1 MERIGVFVCHC
12 GTNIAGTVD
21 VAKVAEELGKVD
33 GVVFSTHYTYMCSSA
48 GQKMIED
55 HIKNDKL
62 TGVVLCSCSP
72 RMHEKT
78 FRGCAER
85 AGLNPYKVEIA
96 NIREQDSWV
105 VKDMPKATEKAIA
118 LGKAAIAKTILD
130 APLTPGETPVVKR
143 ALVIGGGIAGITAAL
158 DIADAGFP
166 VDIVEKKTTVGGK
179 MAMLDK
185 TFPTLDCASCIVTP
199 KMTEV
204 SQNPNIRIL
213 SYSEVVGVK
222 GYIGN
227 FTIDIKRHPRYVD
240 ETKCTG
246 CGACIE
252 ACPNK
257 KVPNEFNL
265 NLNNRKAI
273 NIPFAQ
279 AVPKVAAISADY
291 CLHMKGLEKG
301 KDNVCG
307 FCEKACGTGAI
318 NFHQTEEVI
327 TEKYGAI
334 IVATGYNP
342 IDLSKFDEYAYS
354 QSPDVVSS
362 LEFERLCNASGP
374 TNGHLLRPSDGNE
387 PKEIVFVQ
395 CVGSR
400 CSADSKKGHEY
411 CSKVCCM
418 YTAKHAILT
427 RDHYPDTNITVF
439 YIDVRTPGKNFDEF
453 YRRAVEQYGV
463 HYIKGQ
469 VGKVTPQ
476 SDGTLDVQG
485 SDLILN
491 RQVHIKADMVVLAAS
506 IEADK
511 SARPLATMLTTSM
524 DNNDFFLEA
533 HAKLRPVES
542 PTAGI
547 FLAGC
552 CQGPKDIPETVAQSS
567 GAAAKAICLLV
578 KDKLKNNPC
587 TAHPNENM
595 CNGCGQCAN
604 VCPYGAISYI
614 DKDFRGPNRT
624 TITRHVS
631 QVNTAMCQGC
641 GACTVACP
649 SGAMDLNGFSNNQIL
664 AEVDAVCQNL

>member
-33 GVVFSTHYTYMCSSA
+33 GVVYSTHYTYMCSSA
-48 GQKMIED
+48 GQQMIED
-55 HIKNDKL
+55 HIKDDKL

-78 FRGCAER
+78 FRSCAER
-85 AGLNPYKVEIA
+85 AGLNPYKVEVA
-96 NIREQDSWV
+96 NIREQTSWV
-105 VKDMPKATEKAIA
+105 MKDMEQATEKAIA

-130 APLTPGETPVVKR
+130 TPLIAGETPMTKR

-166 VDIVEKKTTVGGK
+166 VDIVEKDYTVGGK
-179 MAMLDK
+179 MAKLDK

-213 SYSEVVGVK
+213 SASEVCRVS

-227 FTIDIKRHPRYVD
+227 FEIDIKRHPRYVD

-252 ACPNK
+252 KCPNK
-257 KVPNEFNL
+257 KVPNAFNL
-265 NLNNRKAI
+265 GLNNRKAI
-273 NIPFAQ
+273 DIPFAQ
-279 AVPKVAAISADY
+279 AVPKVANIDANY
-291 CLHMKGLEKG
+291 CLHMKGLANG

-307 FCEKACGTGAI
+307 FCEKACAAGAI
-318 NFHQTEEVI
+318 KFDQKEEII

-342 IDLSKFDEYAYS
+342 ISLEKFDEYAYN

-374 TNGHLLRPSDGNE
+374 TNGHLLRPSDGKE
-387 PKEIVFVQ
+387 PKTIVFVQ

-400 CSADSKKGHEY
+400 CSADSTKGHEY
-411 CSKVCCM
+411 CSKICCM

-427 RDHYPDTNITVF
+427 RDHYPDTNCYVF
-439 YIDVRTPGKNFDEF
+439 YIDVRTPGKLFDEF

-491 RQVHIKADMVVLAAS
+491 KQVHIKADMVVLAAS

-578 KDKLKNNPC
+578 KDKLRNDPC
-587 TAHPNENM
+587 TAQPDENA

-604 VCPYGAISYI
+604 VCPYGAISYV

-631 QVNTAMCQGC
+631 QVNSAMCHGC

-649 SGAMDLNGFSNNQIL
+649 SGAMDLKGFSNKQIL
-664 AEVDAVCQNL
+664 AEVDSVL

>member
-21 VAKVAEELGKVD
+21 VAKVAEELGKVN

-48 GQKMIED
+48 GQQMIED
-55 HIKNDKL
+55 KIHELNL

-78 FRGCAER
+78 FRSCAER
-85 AGLNPYKVEIA
+85 AGLNAYKVEVA
-96 NIREQDSWV
+96 NIREQCSWV
-105 VKDMPKATEKAIA
+105 MKEMPDATEKAIA

-130 APLTPGETPVVKR
+130 TPLIEGETPMTKR

-166 VDIVEKKTTVGGK
+166 VDIVEKDYTVGGK
-179 MAMLDK
+179 MARLDK

-204 SQNPNIRIL
+204 SQNSNIRIL
-213 SYSEVVGVK
+213 SYSEVCDVK

-227 FTIDIKRHPRYVD
+227 FEVDIKRHPRFVD

-252 ACPNK
+252 KCPNK
-257 KVPNEFNL
+257 KVPNSFNL
-265 NLNNRKAI
+265 NLDNCKAI

-279 AVPKVAAISADY
+279 AVPKVATINADY
-291 CLHMKGLEKG
+291 CLHMKGLKNG
-301 KDNVCG
+301 KENVCG
-307 FCEKACGTGAI
+307 FCEKACTAGAI
-318 NFHQTEEVI
+318 NFNQKEEI
-327 TEKYGAI
+327 LTEKYGAI

-342 IDLSKFDEYAYS
+342 ISLEKFDEYAYS

-374 TNGHLLRPSDGNE
+374 TNGHLLRPSDGKE
-387 PKEIVFVQ
+387 PKNIVFVQ

-400 CSADSKKGHEY
+400 CSADSTKGHEY
-411 CSKVCCM
+411 CSKICCM

-469 VGKVTPQ
+469 VGKVTPL

-491 RQVHIKADMVVLAAS
+491 KQVHIKADMVVLAAS

-511 SARPLATMLTTSM
+511 TARPLATMLTTSM

-587 TAHPNENM
+587 TANPNENA

-604 VCPYGAISYI
+604 VCPYGAITYI

-631 QVNTAMCQGC
+631 QVNTAMCHGC

-649 SGAMDLNGFSNNQIL
+649 SGAMDLLGFSNKQIL
-664 AEVDAVCQNL
+664 AEVDSVL

>member
-21 VAKVAEELGKVD
+21 VAKVAEELGKVN

-48 GQKMIED
+48 GQQMIEE

-96 NIREQDSWV
+96 NIREQCSWV
-105 VKDMPKATEKAIA
+105 MKDMAQATEKAIA
-118 LGKAAIAKTILD
+118 LGKAAVAKTILNT
-130 APLTPGETPVVKR
+130 PLIPGETPMTKR

-166 VDIVEKKTTVGGK
+166 VDIVEKNVTVGGK

-213 SYSEVVGVK
+213 SYSEVCGVK

-227 FTIDIKRHPRYVD
+227 FSIDIKRHPRYVD

-252 ACPNK
+252 KCPNK
-257 KVPNEFNL
+257 KVPNPFNL
-265 NLNNRKAI
+265 NLNNKKAI
-273 NIPFAQ
+273 DIPFAQ
-279 AVPKVAAISADY
+279 AVPKVANIDANY
-291 CLHMKGLEKG
+291 CLHMKGLKNG

-307 FCEKACGTGAI
+307 FCEKACAAGAI
-318 NFHQTEEVI
+318 NFHQQEEII

-374 TNGHLLRPSDGNE
+374 TNGHLLRPSDGKE
-387 PKEIVFVQ
+387 PKNIVFVQ

-400 CSADSKKGHEY
+400 CSADSTKGHEY
-411 CSKVCCM
+411 CSKICCM

-469 VGKVTPQ
+469 VGKVTPL

-524 DNNDFFLEA
+524 DTNDFFLEA

-567 GAAAKAICLLV
+567 GAAAKAICLLI

-587 TAHPNENM
+587 TSQPDENA

-614 DKDFRGPNRT
+614 EKDFRGPNRT
-624 TITRHVS
+624 TITRRVS
-631 QVNTAMCQGC
+631 QVNSAMCQGC

-649 SGAMDLNGFSNNQIL
+649 SGAMDLKGFSNKQIL
-664 AEVDAVCQNL
+664 AEVDSVL

>member
-33 GVVFSTHYTYMCSSA
+33 GVVYSTHYTYMCSSA

-55 HIKNDKL
+55 HIKDDKL

-78 FRGCAER
+78 FRSCAER
-85 AGLNPYKVEIA
+85 AGLNPYKVEVA
-96 NIREQDSWV
+96 NIREQTSWV
-105 VKDMPKATEKAIA
+105 MKDMEQATEKAIA

-130 APLTPGETPVVKR
+130 TPLIAGETPMTKR

-166 VDIVEKKTTVGGK
+166 VDIVEKDYTVGGK
-179 MAMLDK
+179 MAKLDK

-213 SYSEVVGVK
+213 SASEVCRVS

-227 FTIDIKRHPRYVD
+227 FEIDIKRHPRYVD

-252 ACPNK
+252 KCPNK
-257 KVPNEFNL
+257 KVPNAFNL
-265 NLNNRKAI
+265 GLNNRKAI
-273 NIPFAQ
+273 DIPFAQ
-279 AVPKVAAISADY
+279 AVPKVANIDANY
-291 CLHMKGLEKG
+291 CLHMKGLANG

-307 FCEKACGTGAI
+307 FCEKACAAGAI
-318 NFHQTEEVI
+318 KFNQKEEII

-342 IDLSKFDEYAYS
+342 ISLEKFDEYAYS

-374 TNGHLLRPSDGNE
+374 TNGHLLRPSDGKE
-387 PKEIVFVQ
+387 PKTIVFVQ

-400 CSADSKKGHEY
+400 CSADSTKGHEY
-411 CSKVCCM
+411 CSKICCM

-427 RDHYPDTNITVF
+427 RDHYPDTNCYVF
-439 YIDVRTPGKNFDEF
+439 YIDVRTPGKLFDEF

-491 RQVHIKADMVVLAAS
+491 KQVHIKADMVVLAAS

-578 KDKLKNNPC
+578 KDKLKNDPC
-587 TAHPNENM
+587 TAQPDENA

-604 VCPYGAISYI
+604 VCPYGAISYV

-631 QVNTAMCQGC
+631 QVNSAMCHGC

-649 SGAMDLNGFSNNQIL
+649 SGAMDLKGFSNKQIL
-664 AEVDAVCQNL
+664 AEVDSVL

>member
-33 GVVFSTHYTYMCSSA
+33 GVVYSTHYTYMCSSA

-55 HIKNDKL
+55 HIKDDKL

-78 FRGCAER
+78 FRSCAER
-85 AGLNPYKVEIA
+85 AGLNPYKVEVA
-96 NIREQDSWV
+96 NIREQTSWV
-105 VKDMPKATEKAIA
+105 MKDMEQATEKAIA

-130 APLTPGETPVVKR
+130 TPLIAGETPMTKR

-166 VDIVEKKTTVGGK
+166 VDIVEKDYTVGGK
-179 MAMLDK
+179 MAKLDK

-213 SYSEVVGVK
+213 SASEVCRVS

-227 FTIDIKRHPRYVD
+227 FEIDIKRHPRYVD

-252 ACPNK
+252 KCPNK
-257 KVPNEFNL
+257 KVPNAFNL
-265 NLNNRKAI
+265 GLNNRKAI
-273 NIPFAQ
+273 DIPFAQ
-279 AVPKVAAISADY
+279 AVPKVANIDANY
-291 CLHMKGLEKG
+291 CLHMKGLANG

-307 FCEKACGTGAI
+307 FCEKACAAGAI
-318 NFHQTEEVI
+318 KFDQKEEII

-342 IDLSKFDEYAYS
+342 ISLEKFDEYAYN

-374 TNGHLLRPSDGNE
+374 TNGHLLRPSDGKE
-387 PKEIVFVQ
+387 PKTIVFVQ

-400 CSADSKKGHEY
+400 CSADSTKGHEY
-411 CSKVCCM
+411 CSKICCM

-427 RDHYPDTNITVF
+427 RDHYPDTNCYVF
-439 YIDVRTPGKNFDEF
+439 YIDVRTPGKLFDEF

-491 RQVHIKADMVVLAAS
+491 KQVHIKADMVVLAAS

-578 KDKLKNNPC
+578 KDKLKNDPC
-587 TAHPNENM
+587 TAQPDENA
-595 CNGCGQCAN
+595 CNGCGQCQN

-631 QVNTAMCQGC
+631 QVNSAMCHGC

-649 SGAMDLNGFSNNQIL
+649 SGAMDLKGFSNKQIL
-664 AEVDAVCQNL
+664 AEVDSVL

>member
-21 VAKVAEELGKVD
+21 VAKVAEELGKVN
-33 GVVFSTHYTYMCSSA
+33 GVVYSTHYTYMCSSA

-55 HIKNDKL
+55 KIHELNL

-78 FRGCAER
+78 FRSCAER
-85 AGLNPYKVEIA
+85 AGLNAYKVEVA
-96 NIREQDSWV
+96 NIREQCSWV
-105 VKDMPKATEKAIA
+105 MKEMGDATEKAIA
-118 LGKAAIAKTILD
+118 LGKAAVAKTILD
-130 APLTPGETPVVKR
+130 TPLIEGETPMKKR

-166 VDIVEKKTTVGGK
+166 VDIVEKDYTVGGK
-179 MAMLDK
+179 MAKLDK

-213 SYSEVVGVK
+213 SYSEVAGVK

-227 FTIDIKRHPRYVD
+227 FEVDIKRHPRYVD

-252 ACPNK
+252 KCPNK
-257 KVPNEFNL
+257 KVPNAFNL

-273 NIPFAQ
+273 DIPFAQ

-291 CLHMKGLEKG
+291 CLHMKGLKNG

-307 FCEKACGTGAI
+307 FCEKACAAGAI
-318 NFHQTEEVI
+318 NFHQEETML

-342 IDLSKFDEYAYS
+342 ISLEKFDEYAYS

-374 TNGHLLRPSDGNE
+374 TNGHLLRPSDGKE
-387 PKEIVFVQ
+387 PKNIVFVQ

-400 CSADSKKGHEY
+400 CSADSAKGHEY
-411 CSKVCCM
+411 CSKICCM

-469 VGKVTPQ
+469 VGKVTPL

-587 TAHPNENM
+587 TANPNENA

-614 DKDFRGPNRT
+614 EKDFRGPNRT
-624 TITRHVS
+624 TITRRVS
-631 QVNTAMCQGC
+631 QVNKAMCHGC

-649 SGAMDLNGFSNNQIL
+649 SGAMDLLGFSNKQIL
-664 AEVDAVCQNL
+664 AEVDSVL

>member
-21 VAKVAEELGKVD
+21 VDKVTEELAKVP
-33 GVVFSTHYTYMCSSA
+33 GVAYSTHYTYMCSSA

-55 HIKNDKL
+55 QIKENKL

-78 FRGCAER
+78 FRACAER
-85 AGLNPYKVEIA
+85 AGLNGYKVEIA
-96 NIREQDSWV
+96 NIREQTSWV
-105 VKDMPKATEKAIA
+105 CKDVEQGTEKAIA

-130 APLTPGETPVVKR
+130 TPLVEGETPVTKR

-166 VDIVEKKTTVGGK
+166 VDIVEKKPTVGGK

-227 FTIDIKRHPRYVD
+227 FQVDIKRHARYVD
-240 ETKCTG
+240 EVKCTG
-246 CGACIE
+246 CGECIE
-252 ACPNK
+252 KCPNK
-257 KVPNEFNL
+257 KVPNDFNM
-265 NLNNRKAI
+265 NLDTKKAI
-273 NIPFAQ
+273 FIPFAQ
-279 AVPKVAAISADY
+279 AVPKVATIDADY
-291 CLHMKGLEKG
+291 CLHMKALAKG
-301 KDNVCG
+301 KDGVCG

-318 NFHQTEEVI
+318 NFHDTDKVI
-327 TEKYGAI
+327 TEGYGAI

-342 IDLSKFDEYAYS
+342 IDLNKFDEFAYS

-374 TNGHLLRPSDGNE
+374 TNGHLKRPSDGKE
-387 PKEIVFVQ
+387 PKTIVFVQ

-400 CSADSKKGHEY
+400 CSADATKGHEY

-427 RDHYPDTNITVF
+427 RDHYPDTNCYVF

-463 HYIKGQ
+463 HYIKGM
-469 VGKVTPQ
+469 VGKVTPL

-491 RQVHIKADMVVLAAS
+491 KQVHIKADMVVLAAS

-578 KDKLKNNPC
+578 KDKLKNNAC
-587 TAHPNENM
+587 TANPNENM
-595 CNGCGQCAN
+595 CNGCGQCEN

-631 QVNTAMCQGC
+631 QVNTAMCHGC

-649 SGAMDLNGFSNNQIL
+649 SGAMDLLGFSNKQIL
-664 AEVDAVCQNL
+664 AEVDACL

>member
-21 VAKVAEELGKVD
+21 VAKVAEELGKVN

-48 GQKMIED
+48 GQQMIED
-55 HIKNDKL
+55 KIHELNL

-78 FRGCAER
+78 FRSCAER
-85 AGLNPYKVEIA
+85 AGLNAYKVEVA
-96 NIREQDSWV
+96 NIREQCSWV
-105 VKDMPKATEKAIA
+105 MKEMPDATEKAIA

-130 APLTPGETPVVKR
+130 TPLIEGETPMTKR

-166 VDIVEKKTTVGGK
+166 VDIVEKDYTVGGK
-179 MAMLDK
+179 MARLDK

-204 SQNPNIRIL
+204 SQNSNIRIL
-213 SYSEVVGVK
+213 SYSEVCDVK

-227 FTIDIKRHPRYVD
+227 FEVDIKRHPRFVD

-252 ACPNK
+252 KCPNK
-257 KVPNEFNL
+257 KVPNAFNL
-265 NLNNRKAI
+265 NLDNCKAI

-279 AVPKVAAISADY
+279 AVPKVAAINETY
-291 CLHMKGLEKG
+291 CLHMKGLKNG

-307 FCEKACGTGAI
+307 FCEKACTAGAI
-318 NFHQTEEVI
+318 NFNQKEEI
-327 TEKYGAI
+327 LTEKYGAI

-342 IDLSKFDEYAYS
+342 ISLEKFDEYAYN

-374 TNGHLLRPSDGNE
+374 TNGHLLRPSDGKE
-387 PKEIVFVQ
+387 PKNIVFVQ

-400 CSADSKKGHEY
+400 CSADSTKGHEY
-411 CSKVCCM
+411 CSKICCM

-469 VGKVTPQ
+469 VGKVTPL

-491 RQVHIKADMVVLAAS
+491 KQVHIKADMVVLAAS

-511 SARPLATMLTTSM
+511 TARPLATMLTTSM

-587 TAHPNENM
+587 TANPNENA

-604 VCPYGAISYI
+604 VCPYGAITYI

-631 QVNTAMCQGC
+631 QVNTAMCHGC

-649 SGAMDLNGFSNNQIL
+649 SGAMDLLGFSNKQIL
-664 AEVDAVCQNL
+664 AEVDSVL

>member
-21 VAKVAEELGKVD
+21 VAKVAEELGKVN
-33 GVVFSTHYTYMCSSA
+33 GVVYSTHYTYMCSSA

-55 HIKNDKL
+55 KIHELNL

-78 FRGCAER
+78 FRSCAER
-85 AGLNPYKVEIA
+85 AGLNAYKVEVA
-96 NIREQDSWV
+96 NIREQCSWV
-105 VKDMPKATEKAIA
+105 MKEMGDATEKAIA
-118 LGKAAIAKTILD
+118 WGKAAVAKTILD
-130 APLTPGETPVVKR
+130 TPLIEGETPMTKR

-166 VDIVEKKTTVGGK
+166 VDIVEKDYTVGGK
-179 MAMLDK
+179 MAKLDK

-213 SYSEVVGVK
+213 SYSEVAGVK

-227 FTIDIKRHPRYVD
+227 FEVDIKRHPRYVD

-252 ACPNK
+252 KCPNK
-257 KVPNEFNL
+257 KVPNAFNL

-273 NIPFAQ
+273 DIPFAQ

-291 CLHMKGLEKG
+291 CLHMKGLKNG

-307 FCEKACGTGAI
+307 FCEKACAAGAI
-318 NFHQTEEVI
+318 NFHQEETML

-342 IDLSKFDEYAYS
+342 ISLEKFDEYAYS

-374 TNGHLLRPSDGNE
+374 TNGHLLRPSDGKE
-387 PKEIVFVQ
+387 PKNIVFVQ

-400 CSADSKKGHEY
+400 CSADSTKGHEY
-411 CSKVCCM
+411 CSKICCM

-469 VGKVTPQ
+469 VGKVTPL

-587 TAHPNENM
+587 TANPNENA

-604 VCPYGAISYI
+604 VCPYGAIAYI
-614 DKDFRGPNRT
+614 EKDFRGPNRT
-624 TITRHVS
+624 TITRRVS
-631 QVNTAMCQGC
+631 QVNKAMCHGC

-649 SGAMDLNGFSNNQIL
+649 SGAMDLLGFSNKQIL
-664 AEVDAVCQNL
+664 AEVDSVL

>member
-21 VAKVAEELGKVD
+21 VKKVAEELGKID
-33 GVVFSTHYTYMCSSA
+33 GVVFSTNYTYMCSSA
-48 GQKMIED
+48 GQQMIEE

-78 FRGCAER
+78 FRACAQR
-85 AGLNPYKVEIA
+85 AGLNAYKVEVA
-96 NIREQDSWV
+96 NIREQCSWV
-105 VKDMPKATEKAIA
+105 LKNPEEATEKAIA

-130 APLTPGETPVVKR
+130 TPLVEGETPVTKR

-213 SYSEVVGVK
+213 SYSEVCGVK

-227 FTIDIKRHPRYVD
+227 FQIDIKRHPRYVD

-265 NLNNRKAI
+265 NLNTRKAI

-279 AVPKVAAISADY
+279 AVPKVASIDEGY
-291 CLHMKGLEKG
+291 CLHMKGLKNG

-307 FCEKACGTGAI
+307 FCEKACAAGAI
-318 NFHQTEEVI
+318 NFNQKEEII

-342 IDLSKFDEYAYS
+342 IDLKKFDEYAYS

-374 TNGHLLRPSDGNE
+374 TNGHLLRPSDGKE
-387 PKEIVFVQ
+387 PKNIVFVQ

-400 CSADSKKGHEY
+400 CSADSSKGHEY

-427 RDHYPDTNITVF
+427 RDHYPDTNCYVF

-469 VGKVTPQ
+469 VGKVTPL

-491 RQVHIKADMVVLAAS
+491 KQVHIKADMVVLAAS

-587 TAHPNENM
+587 TAHPNENA

-641 GACTVACP
+641 GACTVTCP
-649 SGAMDLNGFSNNQIL
+649 SGAMDLNGFSNKQIL
-664 AEVDAVCQNL
+664 AEVDACL

>member
-21 VAKVAEELGKVD
+21 VKKVAEELGKVD
-33 GVVFSTHYTYMCSSA
+33 GVVFSTNYTYMCSSA
-48 GQKMIED
+48 GQQMIEE

-78 FRGCAER
+78 FRACAQR
-85 AGLNPYKVEIA
+85 AGLNAYKVEVA
-96 NIREQDSWV
+96 NIREQCSWV
-105 VKDMPKATEKAIA
+105 LKNPEEATEKAIA

-130 APLTPGETPVVKR
+130 TPLVEGETPVTKR

-213 SYSEVVGVK
+213 SYSEVCGVK

-227 FTIDIKRHPRYVD
+227 FQIDIKRHPRFVD

-265 NLNNRKAI
+265 NLNTRKAI

-279 AVPKVAAISADY
+279 AVPKVASIDEGY
-291 CLHMKGLEKG
+291 CLHMKGLKNG

-307 FCEKACGTGAI
+307 FCEKACAVGAI
-318 NFHQTEEVI
+318 NFNQKEEII

-342 IDLSKFDEYAYS
+342 IDLKKFDEYAYS

-374 TNGHLLRPSDGNE
+374 TNGHLLRPSDGKE
-387 PKEIVFVQ
+387 PKNIVFVQ

-400 CSADSKKGHEY
+400 CSADSSKGHEY

-427 RDHYPDTNITVF
+427 RDHYPDTNCYVF

-469 VGKVTPQ
+469 VGKVTPL

-587 TAHPNENM
+587 TAHPNENA

-649 SGAMDLNGFSNNQIL
+649 SGAMDLNGFSNKQIL
-664 AEVDAVCQNL
+664 AEVDACL

>member
-12 GTNIAGTVD
+12 GTNIAGVVD
-21 VAKVAEELGKVD
+21 VEKVAEELGKVD
-33 GVVFSTHYTYMCSSA
+33 GVVYSTHYTYMCSSA

-55 HIKNDKL
+55 HIKDDKL

-78 FRGCAER
+78 FRACAER
-85 AGLNPYKVEIA
+85 AGLNPYKVEVA
-96 NIREQDSWV
+96 NIREQTSWV
-105 VKDMPKATEKAIA
+105 LKDVNEATEKAIA
-118 LGKAAIAKTILD
+118 LGKAAIAKSILD
-130 APLTPGETPVVKR
+130 TPLTEGETPVTKR

-166 VDIVEKKTTVGGK
+166 VDIVEKKPTVGGK

-213 SYSEVVGVK
+213 SYSEVVGVS

-227 FTIDIKRHPRYVD
+227 FSIDIKRHARFVD

-246 CGACIE
+246 CGECIE
-252 ACPNK
+252 KCPNK
-257 KVPNEFNL
+257 KVPNDFNL
-265 NLNNRKAI
+265 NLDTKKAI
-273 NIPFAQ
+273 YIPFAQ
-279 AVPKVAAISADY
+279 AVPKVATIDENY
-291 CLHMKGLEKG
+291 CLHMKGLKNG

-307 FCEKACGTGAI
+307 FCQKACGVGAI
-318 NFHQTEEVI
+318 NFDMKDEVI

-342 IDLSKFDEYAYS
+342 IDLNKFDEFAYNT
-354 QSPDVVSS
+354 SPDVVSS

-374 TNGHLLRPSDGNE
+374 TNGHLKRPSDGKE
-387 PKEIVFVQ
+387 PKNIVFIQ

-400 CSADSKKGHEY
+400 CAAGAEKGHEY

-427 RDHYPDTNITVF
+427 RDHYPDTNCYVF
-439 YIDVRTPGKNFDEF
+439 TIDVRTPGKNFDEF

-463 HYIKGQ
+463 HYIKGM

-476 SDGTLDVQG
+476 ADGTLDVQG

-491 RQVHIKADMVVLAAS
+491 KQVHIKADMVVLAAS

-587 TAHPNENM
+587 TSSPNENM
-595 CNGCGQCAN
+595 CNGCGACAN

-614 DKDFRGPNRT
+614 EKDFRGPNRT
-624 TITRHVS
+624 TITRRVS

-649 SGAMDLNGFSNNQIL
+649 SGAMDLLGFSNKQIM
-664 AEVDAVCQNL
+664 AEVDSVL

>member
-33 GVVFSTHYTYMCSSA
+33 GVEFSTHYTYMCSSA
-48 GQKMIED
+48 GQQMIENK
-55 HIKNDKL
+55 IKELNL

-78 FRGCAER
+78 FRACAER
-85 AGLNPYKVEIA
+85 AGLNPYKVEVA
-96 NIREQDSWV
+96 NIREQCSWV
-105 VKDMPKATEKAIA
+105 MKDVEDATEKAIA
-118 LGKAAIAKTILD
+118 LGKAAVAKAILD
-130 APLTPGETPVVKR
+130 TPLKDGETIMTKR

-166 VDIVEKKTTVGGK
+166 VDIVEKDYTVGGK
-179 MAMLDK
+179 MAKLDK

-204 SQNPNIRIL
+204 SQNSNIRIL
-213 SYSEVVGVK
+213 SYSEVCGVR

-227 FTIDIKRHPRYVD
+227 FEIDIKRHPRYVD

-252 ACPNK
+252 KCPNK
-257 KVPNEFNL
+257 KVPNAFNL

-273 NIPFAQ
+273 DIPFAQ
-279 AVPKVAAISADY
+279 AVPKVANIDANY
-291 CLHMKGLEKG
+291 CLHMKGLKNG

-307 FCEKACGTGAI
+307 FCEKACGVGAI
-318 NFHQTEEVI
+318 NFNQKEEII

-342 IDLSKFDEYAYS
+342 INLDKFDEYAYS

-374 TNGHLLRPSDGNE
+374 TNGHLLRPSDGKE
-387 PKEIVFVQ
+387 PKEIVFIQ

-400 CSADSKKGHEY
+400 CSADSTKGHEY

-463 HYIKGQ
+463 HYIKGM

-476 SDGTLDVQG
+476 SDGKLDVQG

-511 SARPLATMLTTSM
+511 SARHLATMLTTSM

-547 FLAGC
+547 FLCGC

-578 KDKLKNNPC
+578 KDKLKTDPC

-595 CNGCGQCAN
+595 CNGCGQCVN
-604 VCPYGAISYI
+604 VCPYGAISYV

-631 QVNTAMCQGC
+631 QVNTAMCHGC

-649 SGAMDLNGFSNNQIL
+649 SGAMDLYGFSNKQIL
-664 AEVDAVCQNL
+664 AEVDSVL

>member
-33 GVVFSTHYTYMCSSA
+33 GVVYSTHYTYMCSSA
-48 GQKMIED
+48 GQQMIED
-55 HIKNDKL
+55 HIKDDKL

-78 FRGCAER
+78 FRSCAER
-85 AGLNPYKVEIA
+85 AGLNPYKVEVA
-96 NIREQDSWV
+96 NIREQTSWV
-105 VKDMPKATEKAIA
+105 MKDMEQATEKAIA

-130 APLTPGETPVVKR
+130 TPLIAGETPMTKR

-166 VDIVEKKTTVGGK
+166 VDIVEKDYTVGGK
-179 MAMLDK
+179 MAKLDK

-213 SYSEVVGVK
+213 SASEVCRVS

-227 FTIDIKRHPRYVD
+227 FEIDIKRHPRYVD

-252 ACPNK
+252 KCPNK
-257 KVPNEFNL
+257 KVPNAFNL
-265 NLNNRKAI
+265 GLNNRKAI
-273 NIPFAQ
+273 DIPFAQ
-279 AVPKVAAISADY
+279 AVPKVANIDANY
-291 CLHMKGLEKG
+291 CLHMKGLANG

-307 FCEKACGTGAI
+307 FCEKACAAGAI
-318 NFHQTEEVI
+318 KFDQKEEII

-342 IDLSKFDEYAYS
+342 ISLEKFDEYAYS

-374 TNGHLLRPSDGNE
+374 TNGHLLRPSDGKE
-387 PKEIVFVQ
+387 PKTIVFVQ

-400 CSADSKKGHEY
+400 CSADSTKGHEY
-411 CSKVCCM
+411 CSKICCM
-418 YTAKHAILT
+418 YTATHAILT
-427 RDHYPDTNITVF
+427 RDHYPDTNCYVF
-439 YIDVRTPGKNFDEF
+439 YIDVRTPGKLFDEF

-491 RQVHIKADMVVLAAS
+491 KQVHIKADMVVLAAS

-578 KDKLKNNPC
+578 KDKLKNDPC
-587 TAHPNENM
+587 TAQPDENA

-604 VCPYGAISYI
+604 VCPYGAISYV

-631 QVNTAMCQGC
+631 QVNSAMCHGC

-649 SGAMDLNGFSNNQIL
+649 SGAMDLKGFSNKQIL
-664 AEVDAVCQNL
+664 AEVDSVL

>member
-33 GVVFSTHYTYMCSSA
+33 GVVFSTDYTYMCSSA
-48 GQKMIED
+48 GQQMIEE
-55 HIKNDKL
+55 HIKEDKL

-78 FRGCAER
+78 FRACAER
-85 AGLNPYKVEIA
+85 AGLNPYKVEVA
-96 NIREQDSWV
+96 NIREQCSWV
-105 VKDMPKATEKAIA
+105 MKDVGDATEKAIA

-130 APLTPGETPVVKR
+130 TPLIPGETPMTKR

-166 VDIVEKKTTVGGK
+166 VDIVEKNVTVGGK

-227 FTIDIKRHPRYVD
+227 FTIDIKRNPRYVD

-257 KVPNEFNL
+257 KVPNAFNL

-273 NIPFAQ
+273 DIPFAQ
-279 AVPKVAAISADY
+279 AVPKVANIDAGY
-291 CLHMKGLEKG
+291 CLHMKGLKNG

-307 FCEKACGTGAI
+307 FCEKACAAGAI
-318 NFHQTEEVI
+318 NFNQKEEI
-327 TEKYGAI
+327 LTEKYGAI

-342 IDLSKFDEYAYS
+342 IELNKFDEYAYS

-374 TNGHLLRPSDGNE
+374 TNGHLRRPSDGKE
-387 PKEIVFVQ
+387 PKNIVFVQ

-400 CSADSKKGHEY
+400 CSADSTKGHEY
-411 CSKVCCM
+411 CSKICCM

-463 HYIKGQ
+463 NYIKGQ
-469 VGKVTPQ
+469 VGKITPLA
-476 SDGTLDVQG
+476 DGTLDVQG

-491 RQVHIKADMVVLAAS
+491 KQVHIKADMVVLAAS

-511 SARPLATMLTTSM
+511 SARPLSTMLTTSM
-524 DNNDFFLEA
+524 DTNDFFLEA

-567 GAAAKAICLLV
+567 GAAAKAICLLI
-578 KDKLKNNPC
+578 KDKLQNNPC
-587 TAHPNENM
+587 TAQPDENA

-624 TITRHVS
+624 TITRHIS
-631 QVNTAMCQGC
+631 QVNSAMCQGC

-649 SGAMDLNGFSNNQIL
+649 SGAMDLKGFSNKQIL
-664 AEVDAVCQNL
+664 AEVDACL

>member
-21 VAKVAEELGKVD
+21 VEKVAEELGKVD
-33 GVVFSTHYTYMCSSA
+33 GVVYSTHYTYMCSSA
-48 GQKMIED
+48 GQQMIED

-78 FRGCAER
+78 FRSCAER
-85 AGLNPYKVEIA
+85 AGLNPFKVEVA
-96 NIREQDSWV
+96 NIREQTSWV
-105 VKDMPKATEKAIA
+105 MKDMEQATEKAIA

-130 APLTPGETPVVKR
+130 TPLIAGETPMTKR

-166 VDIVEKKTTVGGK
+166 VDIVEKDYTVGGK
-179 MAMLDK
+179 MAKLDK

-213 SYSEVVGVK
+213 SASEVCRVS

-227 FTIDIKRHPRYVD
+227 FEIDIKRHPRYVD

-252 ACPNK
+252 KCPNK
-257 KVPNEFNL
+257 KVPNAFNL
-265 NLNNRKAI
+265 GLNNRKAI
-273 NIPFAQ
+273 DIPFAQ
-279 AVPKVAAISADY
+279 AVPKVANIDANY
-291 CLHMKGLEKG
+291 CLHMKGLANG

-307 FCEKACGTGAI
+307 FCEKACAAGAI
-318 NFHQTEEVI
+318 KFDQKEEII

-342 IDLSKFDEYAYS
+342 ISLEKFDEYAYN

-374 TNGHLLRPSDGNE
+374 TNGHLLRPSDGKE
-387 PKEIVFVQ
+387 PKTIVFVQ

-400 CSADSKKGHEY
+400 CSADSTKGHEY
-411 CSKVCCM
+411 CSKICCM

-427 RDHYPDTNITVF
+427 RDHYPDTNCYVF
-439 YIDVRTPGKNFDEF
+439 YIDVRTPGKLFDEF

-476 SDGTLDVQG
+476 SDVTLDVQG

-491 RQVHIKADMVVLAAS
+491 KQVHIKADMVVLAAS

-578 KDKLKNNPC
+578 KDKLKNDPC
-587 TAHPNENM
+587 TAQPDENA

-604 VCPYGAISYI
+604 VCPYGAISYV

-631 QVNTAMCQGC
+631 QVNSAMCHGC

-649 SGAMDLNGFSNNQIL
+649 SGAMDLKGFSNKQIL
-664 AEVDAVCQNL
+664 AEVDSVL

>member
-21 VAKVAEELGKVD
+21 VAKVAEELGKVN

-48 GQKMIED
+48 GQQMIED
-55 HIKNDKL
+55 KIHELNL

-78 FRGCAER
+78 FRSCAER
-85 AGLNPYKVEIA
+85 AGLNAYKVEVA
-96 NIREQDSWV
+96 NIREQCSWV
-105 VKDMPKATEKAIA
+105 MKEMPDATEKAIA

-130 APLTPGETPVVKR
+130 TPLIEGETPMTKR

-166 VDIVEKKTTVGGK
+166 VDIVEKDYTVGGK
-179 MAMLDK
+179 MARLDK

-204 SQNPNIRIL
+204 SQNSNIRIL
-213 SYSEVVGVK
+213 SYSEVCDVK

-227 FTIDIKRHPRYVD
+227 FEVDIKRHPRFVD

-252 ACPNK
+252 KCPNK
-257 KVPNEFNL
+257 KVPNSFNL
-265 NLNNRKAI
+265 NLDNCKAI

-279 AVPKVAAISADY
+279 AVPKVAAINADY
-291 CLHMKGLEKG
+291 CLHMKGLKNG

-307 FCEKACGTGAI
+307 FCEKACTAGAI
-318 NFHQTEEVI
+318 NFNQKEEI
-327 TEKYGAI
+327 LTEKYGAI

-342 IDLSKFDEYAYS
+342 ISLEKFDEYAYS

-374 TNGHLLRPSDGNE
+374 TNGHLLRPSDGKE
-387 PKEIVFVQ
+387 PKNIVFVQ

-400 CSADSKKGHEY
+400 CSADSTKGHEY
-411 CSKVCCM
+411 CSKICCM

-469 VGKVTPQ
+469 VGKVTPL

-485 SDLILN
+485 SNLILN
-491 RQVHIKADMVVLAAS
+491 KQVHIKADMVVLAAS

-511 SARPLATMLTTSM
+511 TARPLATMLTTSM

-587 TAHPNENM
+587 TANPNENA

-604 VCPYGAISYI
+604 VCPYGAITYI

-631 QVNTAMCQGC
+631 QVNTAMCHGC

-649 SGAMDLNGFSNNQIL
+649 SGAMDLLGFSNKQIL
-664 AEVDAVCQNL
+664 AEVDSVL

>member
-1 MERIGVFVCHC
+1 MEKIGVFVCHC

-21 VAKVAEELGKVD
+21 VAKVAEELGKVN
-33 GVVFSTHYTYMCSSA
+33 GVAFSTHYTYMCSSA
-48 GQKMIED
+48 GQQMIED
-55 HIKNDKL
+55 HIKSDHL

-78 FRGCAER
+78 FRACAER

-105 VKDMPKATEKAIA
+105 IKDMPTATEKAIA
-118 LGKAAIAKTILD
+118 LGKAAVAKAILD
-130 APLTPGETPVVKR
+130 TPLTEGETPVTKR

-166 VDIVEKKTTVGGK
+166 VDIVETKPTIGGK

-204 SQNPNIRIL
+204 SQNANIRIL
-213 SYSEVVGVK
+213 SYSEVVGMK
-222 GYIGN
+222 GYVGN
-227 FTIDIKRHPRYVD
+227 FTAQIKRKARFVD

-246 CGACIE
+246 CGLCTE
-252 ACPNK
+252 KCPMK
-257 KVPNEFNL
+257 KVPNDFNL
-265 NLNNRKAI
+265 NLNTKTAVY
-273 NIPFAQ
+273 IPFAQ
-279 AVPKVAAISADY
+279 AIPKVATIDPYY
-291 CLHMKGLEKG
+291 CLHIKGEKEG
-301 KDNVCG
+301 KNVCG
-307 FCEKACGTGAI
+307 LCEKVCGVGAI
-318 NFHQTEEVI
+318 NYHAKDEVI
-327 TEKYGAI
+327 EEKYGAI
-334 IVATGYNP
+334 VVATGYNP
-342 IDLSKFDEYAYS
+342 IDLKPFDEFAYA
-354 QSPDVVSS
+354 QSKDVVSS
-362 LEFERLCNASGP
+362 LEFERLCNAAGP
-374 TNGHLLRPSDGNE
+374 TNGVLLRPSDGKP
-387 PKEIVFVQ
+387 PKTLVFIQ

-400 CSADSKKGHEY
+400 CSADAKKGHEY

-427 RDHYPDTNITVF
+427 RDHYPDTTCYVF

-463 HYIKGQ
+463 HYIKGM
-469 VGKVTPQ
+469 VGKVTPNA
-476 SDGTLDVQG
+476 DGTLDVQG
-485 SDLILN
+485 SDLIMDK
-491 RQVHIKADMVVLAAS
+491 QVHIKADMVVLAAS

-587 TAHPNENM
+587 IAHPDEDM
-595 CNGCGQCAN
+595 CNGCGQCEN
-604 VCPYGAISYI
+604 VCPYGAITYVE
-614 DKDFRGPNRT
+614 KDFRGPNRT
-624 TITRHVS
+624 TIRRRVS
-631 QVNTAMCQGC
+631 QVNAAMCQGC

-649 SGAMDLNGFSNNQIL
+649 SGAMDLNGFSNKQIM

>member
-21 VAKVAEELGKVD
+21 VAKVAEELGKVP

-55 HIKNDKL
+55 KIHELKL

-78 FRGCAER
+78 FRSCAER
-85 AGLNPYKVEIA
+85 AGLNAYKVEIA
-96 NIREQDSWV
+96 NIREQCSWV
-105 VKDMPKATEKAIA
+105 MKDMADATEKAIA
-118 LGKAAIAKTILD
+118 LGKAAVAKTILD
-130 APLTPGETPVVKR
+130 TPLIEGETPMTKR

-213 SYSEVVGVK
+213 SYSEVCGVR

-227 FTIDIKRHPRYVD
+227 FEVDIKRHPRYVD

-252 ACPNK
+252 KCPNK

-265 NLNNRKAI
+265 NLNTRKAI

-279 AVPKVAAISADY
+279 AVPKVAAIDASY
-291 CLHMKGLEKG
+291 CLHMKGLKNG

-307 FCEKACGTGAI
+307 FCEKACAAGAI
-318 NFHQTEEVI
+318 NFHQEETVL

-342 IDLSKFDEYAYS
+342 ISLEKFDEYAYS
-354 QSPDVVSS
+354 QSPDVISS

-374 TNGHLLRPSDGNE
+374 TNGHLLRPSDGKE

-400 CSADSKKGHEY
+400 CSADSTKGHEY
-411 CSKVCCM
+411 CSKICCM

-427 RDHYPDTNITVF
+427 RDHYPNTNITVF

-469 VGKVTPQ
+469 VGKVTPL

-587 TAHPNENM
+587 TAHPDENM

-604 VCPYGAISYI
+604 VCPYGAISYV

-631 QVNTAMCQGC
+631 QVNTAMCHGC

-649 SGAMDLNGFSNNQIL
+649 SGAMDLLGFSNKQIL
-664 AEVDAVCQNL
+664 AEVDSVL

>member
-21 VAKVAEELGKVD
+21 VAKVAEELGKVN
-33 GVVFSTHYTYMCSSA
+33 GVVYSTHYTYMCSSA

-55 HIKNDKL
+55 KIHELNL

-78 FRGCAER
+78 FRSCAER
-85 AGLNPYKVEIA
+85 AGLNAYKVEVA
-96 NIREQDSWV
+96 NIREQCSWV
-105 VKDMPKATEKAIA
+105 MKEMGDATEKAIA
-118 LGKAAIAKTILD
+118 LGKASVAKTILD
-130 APLTPGETPVVKR
+130 TPLIEGETPMTKR

-166 VDIVEKKTTVGGK
+166 VDIVEKDYTVGGK
-179 MAMLDK
+179 MAKLDK

-213 SYSEVVGVK
+213 SYSEVAGVK

-227 FTIDIKRHPRYVD
+227 FEVDIKRHPRYVD

-252 ACPNK
+252 KCPNK
-257 KVPNEFNL
+257 KVPNAFNL

-273 NIPFAQ
+273 DIPFAQ

-291 CLHMKGLEKG
+291 CLHMKGLKNG

-307 FCEKACGTGAI
+307 FCEKACAAGAI
-318 NFHQTEEVI
+318 NFHQEETML

-342 IDLSKFDEYAYS
+342 ISLEKFDEYAYS

-374 TNGHLLRPSDGNE
+374 TNGHLLRPSDGKE
-387 PKEIVFVQ
+387 PKNIVFVQ

-400 CSADSKKGHEY
+400 CSADSTKGHEY
-411 CSKVCCM
+411 CSKICCM

-469 VGKVTPQ
+469 VGKVTPL

-587 TAHPNENM
+587 TANPNENA

-614 DKDFRGPNRT
+614 EKDFRGPNRT
-624 TITRHVS
+624 TITRRVS
-631 QVNTAMCQGC
+631 QVNKAMCHGC

-649 SGAMDLNGFSNNQIL
+649 SGAMDLLGFSNKQIL
-664 AEVDAVCQNL
+664 AEVDSVL

>member
-12 GTNIAGTVD
+12 GTNIAGVVD
-21 VAKVAEELGKVD
+21 VEKVAEELGKVD
-33 GVVFSTHYTYMCSSA
+33 GVVYSTHYTYMCSSA

-55 HIKNDKL
+55 HIKDDKL

-78 FRGCAER
+78 FRACAER
-85 AGLNPYKVEIA
+85 AGLNPYKVEVA
-96 NIREQDSWV
+96 NIREQTSWV
-105 VKDMPKATEKAIA
+105 LKDVNEATEKAIA
-118 LGKAAIAKTILD
+118 LGKAAIAKSILD
-130 APLTPGETPVVKR
+130 TPLTEGETPVTKR

-166 VDIVEKKTTVGGK
+166 VDIVEKKPTVGGK

-213 SYSEVVGVK
+213 SYSEVVGVS

-227 FTIDIKRHPRYVD
+227 FSIDIKRHARFVD

-246 CGACIE
+246 CGECIE
-252 ACPNK
+252 KCPNK
-257 KVPNEFNL
+257 KVPNDFNL
-265 NLNNRKAI
+265 NLDTKKAI
-273 NIPFAQ
+273 YIPFAQ
-279 AVPKVAAISADY
+279 AVPKVATIDENY
-291 CLHMKGLEKG
+291 CLHMKGLKNG

-307 FCEKACGTGAI
+307 FCQKACGVGAI
-318 NFHQTEEVI
+318 NFDMKDEVI

-342 IDLSKFDEYAYS
+342 IDLNKFDEFAYNT
-354 QSPDVVSS
+354 SPDVVSS

-374 TNGHLLRPSDGNE
+374 TNGHLRRPSDGKE
-387 PKEIVFVQ
+387 PKNIVFVQ

-400 CSADSKKGHEY
+400 CAAGAEKGHEY

-427 RDHYPDTNITVF
+427 RDHYPNTNCYVF
-439 YIDVRTPGKNFDEF
+439 TIDVRTPGKNFDEF

-463 HYIKGQ
+463 HYIKGM
-469 VGKVTPQ
+469 VGKFTPQ
-476 SDGTLDVQG
+476 ADGTLDVQG

-491 RQVHIKADMVVLAAS
+491 KQVHIKADMVVLAAS

-511 SARPLATMLTTSM
+511 SARAMMILSFHLSARLTALCQSTSLRFETPL
-524 DNNDFFLEA
+524 
-533 HAKLRPVES
+533 
-542 PTAGI
+542 TA
-547 FLAGC
+547 
-552 CQGPKDIPETVAQSS
+552 Q
-567 GAAAKAICLLV
+567 
-578 KDKLKNNPC
+578 
-587 TAHPNENM
+587 
-595 CNGCGQCAN
+595 
-604 VCPYGAISYI
+604 
-614 DKDFRGPNRT
+614 
-624 TITRHVS
+624 
-631 QVNTAMCQGC
+631 QV
-641 GACTVACP
+641 
-649 SGAMDLNGFSNNQIL
+649 
-664 AEVDAVCQNL
+664 

>member
-1 MERIGVFVCHC
+1 MEKIGVFVCHC

-21 VAKVAEELGKVD
+21 VAKVAEEVGKVP

-48 GQKMIED
+48 GQQMIEEK
-55 HIKNDKL
+55 IKELGL

-78 FRGCAER
+78 FRSCAER
-85 AGLNPYKVEIA
+85 AGVNPYKVEIA
-96 NIREQDSWV
+96 NIREQCSWV
-105 VKDMPKATEKAIA
+105 MKNMDDATEKAIA
-118 LGKAAIAKTILD
+118 LAKAAVAKTILD
-130 APLTPGETPVVKR
+130 TPLIPGETPMTKR

-166 VDIVEKKTTVGGK
+166 VDIVEKNVTVGGK

-227 FTIDIKRHPRYVD
+227 FTIDIKRHPRFVD

-252 ACPNK
+252 KCPNK
-257 KVPNEFNL
+257 KVPNAFNL
-265 NLNNRKAI
+265 NLNTRKAI
-273 NIPFAQ
+273 DIPFAQ
-279 AVPKVAAISADY
+279 AVPKVASIDANY
-291 CLHMKGLEKG
+291 CLHMKGLKNG

-307 FCEKACGTGAI
+307 FCEKACAAGAI
-318 NFHQTEEVI
+318 NFHQEETVMQ
-327 TEKYGAI
+327 EKYGAI

-342 IDLSKFDEYAYS
+342 ISLEKFDEYAYS

-374 TNGHLLRPSDGNE
+374 TNGHLLRPSDGKE
-387 PKEIVFVQ
+387 PKNIVFVQ

-400 CSADSKKGHEY
+400 CSADSTKGHEY
-411 CSKVCCM
+411 CSKICCM

-463 HYIKGQ
+463 NYIKGQ
-469 VGKVTPQ
+469 VGKVTPLP
-476 SDGTLDVQG
+476 DGTLDVQG

-524 DNNDFFLEA
+524 DTNDFFLEA

-567 GAAAKAICLLV
+567 GAAAKAICLLI

-587 TAHPNENM
+587 TAQPDENA
-595 CNGCGQCAN
+595 CNGCGQCQN
-604 VCPYGAISYI
+604 VCPYGAISYV

-631 QVNTAMCQGC
+631 QVNSAMCQGC

-649 SGAMDLNGFSNNQIL
+649 SGAMDLKGFSNKQIL
-664 AEVDAVCQNL
+664 AEVDSVL

>member
-21 VAKVAEELGKVD
+21 VAKVAEEVGKMPE
-33 GVVFSTHYTYMCSSA
+33 VVYSTNYTYMCSSA

-55 HIKNDKL
+55 HIKEDKL

-78 FRGCAER
+78 FRSCAAR
-85 AGLNPYKVEIA
+85 AGLNQFKVEIA
-96 NIREQDSWV
+96 NIREQTSWV
-105 VKDMPKATEKAIA
+105 GKNIEENTEKAIA
-118 LGKAAIAKTILD
+118 LAKAAVAKTVLNT
-130 APLTPGETPVVKR
+130 PLTEGETPVTKR

-166 VDIVEKKTTVGGK
+166 VDIVEKKVTVGGK

-227 FTIDIKRHPRYVD
+227 FTIDIKRHARYVD

-257 KVPNEFNL
+257 KVPNDFNL
-265 NLNNRKAI
+265 NLDNKKAI
-273 NIPFAQ
+273 YIPFAQ
-279 AVPKVAAISADY
+279 AVPKVATIDANY
-291 CLHMKGLEKG
+291 CLHQKAAKNG
-301 KDNVCG
+301 KDACG
-307 FCEKACGTGAI
+307 FCQKACGVGAI
-318 NFHQTEEVI
+318 DFNMQDEVI
-327 TEKYGAI
+327 TEKYGTI

-342 IDLSKFDEYAYS
+342 IELTKFDEYAYS

-374 TNGHLLRPSDGNE
+374 TSGHLKRPSDGKE
-387 PKEIVFVQ
+387 PKNIVFVQ

-400 CSADSKKGHEY
+400 CSADATKGHEY
-411 CSKVCCM
+411 CSKICCM

-427 RDHYPDTNITVF
+427 RDHYPDTNVWVF
-439 YIDVRTPGKNFDEF
+439 YIDVRTPGKLFDEF
-453 YRRAVEQYGV
+453 YRRAVERYGV
-463 HYIKGQ
+463 HYIKGL
-469 VGKVTPQ
+469 VGKVTPI

-491 RQVHIKADMVVLAAS
+491 KQVHIKADMVVLAAS

-578 KDKLKNNPC
+578 KDSLKTNPC
-587 TAHPNENM
+587 TAHPNENL
-595 CNGCGQCAN
+595 CNGCGQCVN
-604 VCPYGAISYI
+604 VCPYGAISYV

-649 SGAMDLNGFSNNQIL
+649 SGAMDLHGFSNSQIL
-664 AEVDAVCQNL
+664 AEVDAVL

>member
-21 VAKVAEELGKVD
+21 VAKVAEELGKVN
-33 GVVFSTHYTYMCSSA
+33 GVVYSTHYTYMCSSA

-55 HIKNDKL
+55 KIHELNL

-78 FRGCAER
+78 FRSCAER
-85 AGLNPYKVEIA
+85 AGLNAYKVEVA
-96 NIREQDSWV
+96 NIREQCSWV
-105 VKDMPKATEKAIA
+105 MKEMGDATEKAIA
-118 LGKAAIAKTILD
+118 LGKAAVAKTILD
-130 APLTPGETPVVKR
+130 TPLIEGETPMTKR

-166 VDIVEKKTTVGGK
+166 VDIVEKDYTVGGK
-179 MAMLDK
+179 MAKLDK

-213 SYSEVVGVK
+213 SYSEVAGVK

-227 FTIDIKRHPRYVD
+227 FEVDIKRHPRYVD

-252 ACPNK
+252 KCPNK
-257 KVPNEFNL
+257 KVPNTFNL

-273 NIPFAQ
+273 DIPFAQ

-291 CLHMKGLEKG
+291 CLHMKGLKNG
-301 KDNVCG
+301 KDNVCR
-307 FCEKACGTGAI
+307 FCEKACAAGAI
-318 NFHQTEEVI
+318 NFHQEETML

-342 IDLSKFDEYAYS
+342 ISLEKFDEYAYS

-374 TNGHLLRPSDGNE
+374 TNGHLLRPSDGKE
-387 PKEIVFVQ
+387 PKNIVFVQ

-400 CSADSKKGHEY
+400 CSADSAKGHEY
-411 CSKVCCM
+411 CSKICCM

-469 VGKVTPQ
+469 VGKVTPL

-587 TAHPNENM
+587 TANPNENA

-614 DKDFRGPNRT
+614 EKDFRGPNRT
-624 TITRHVS
+624 TITRRVS
-631 QVNTAMCQGC
+631 QVNKAMCHGC

-649 SGAMDLNGFSNNQIL
+649 SGAMDLLGFSNKQIL
-664 AEVDAVCQNL
+664 AEVDSVL

>member
-21 VAKVAEELGKVD
+21 VAKVAEELGKVN
-33 GVVFSTHYTYMCSSA
+33 GVVYSTHYTYMCSSA

-55 HIKNDKL
+55 KIHELNL

-78 FRGCAER
+78 FRSCAER
-85 AGLNPYKVEIA
+85 AGLNAYKVEVA
-96 NIREQDSWV
+96 NIREQCSWV
-105 VKDMPKATEKAIA
+105 MKEMGDATEKAIA
-118 LGKAAIAKTILD
+118 LGKAAVAKTILD
-130 APLTPGETPVVKR
+130 TPLIEGETPMTKR

-166 VDIVEKKTTVGGK
+166 VDIVEKDYTVGGK
-179 MAMLDK
+179 MAKLDK

-213 SYSEVVGVK
+213 SYSEVAGVK

-227 FTIDIKRHPRYVD
+227 FEVDIKRHPRYVD

-252 ACPNK
+252 KCPNK
-257 KVPNEFNL
+257 KVPNAFNL

-273 NIPFAQ
+273 DIPFAQ

-291 CLHMKGLEKG
+291 CLHMKGLKNG

-307 FCEKACGTGAI
+307 FCEKACAAGAI
-318 NFHQTEEVI
+318 NFHQEETML

-342 IDLSKFDEYAYS
+342 ISLEKFDEYAYS

-374 TNGHLLRPSDGNE
+374 TNGHLLRPSDGKE
-387 PKEIVFVQ
+387 PKNIVFVQ

-400 CSADSKKGHEY
+400 CSADSTKGHEY
-411 CSKVCCM
+411 CSKICCM

-427 RDHYPDTNITVF
+427 LDHYPDTNITVF

-469 VGKVTPQ
+469 VGKVTPL

-587 TAHPNENM
+587 TANPNENA

-614 DKDFRGPNRT
+614 EKDFRGPNRT
-624 TITRHVS
+624 TITRRVS
-631 QVNTAMCQGC
+631 QVNKAMCHGC

-649 SGAMDLNGFSNNQIL
+649 SGAMDLLGFSNKQIL
-664 AEVDAVCQNL
+664 AEVDSVL

>member
-21 VAKVAEELGKVD
+21 VAKVAEEVGKMPE
-33 GVVFSTHYTYMCSSA
+33 VVYSTDYTYMCSSA

-55 HIKNDKL
+55 HIKEDKL

-78 FRGCAER
+78 FRSCAAR
-85 AGLNPYKVEIA
+85 AGLNQFKVEIA
-96 NIREQDSWV
+96 NIREQTSWV
-105 VKDMPKATEKAIA
+105 GKNIEENTEKAIA
-118 LGKAAIAKTILD
+118 LAKAAVAKTVLNT
-130 APLTPGETPVVKR
+130 PLTEGETPVTKR

-166 VDIVEKKTTVGGK
+166 VDIVEKKVTVGGK

-227 FTIDIKRHPRYVD
+227 FTIDIKRHARYVD

-257 KVPNEFNL
+257 KVPNDFNL
-265 NLNNRKAI
+265 NLDNKKAI
-273 NIPFAQ
+273 YIPFAQ
-279 AVPKVAAISADY
+279 AVPKVATIDANY
-291 CLHMKGLEKG
+291 CLHQKAAKNG
-301 KDNVCG
+301 KDACG
-307 FCEKACGTGAI
+307 FCQKACGVGAI
-318 NFHQTEEVI
+318 DFNMQDEVI
-327 TEKYGAI
+327 TEKYGTI

-342 IDLSKFDEYAYS
+342 IELTKFDEYAYS

-374 TNGHLLRPSDGNE
+374 TSGHLKRPSDGKE
-387 PKEIVFVQ
+387 PKNIVFVQ

-400 CSADSKKGHEY
+400 CAADATKGHEY
-411 CSKVCCM
+411 CSKICCM

-427 RDHYPDTNITVF
+427 RDHYPDTNVWVF
-439 YIDVRTPGKNFDEF
+439 YIDVRTPGKLFDEF

-469 VGKVTPQ
+469 VGKVTPL

-491 RQVHIKADMVVLAAS
+491 KQVHIKADMVVLAAS

-578 KDKLKNNPC
+578 KDSLKTNPC
-587 TAHPNENM
+587 TAHPNENL
-595 CNGCGQCAN
+595 CNGCGQCVN
-604 VCPYGAISYI
+604 VCPYGAISYV

-649 SGAMDLNGFSNNQIL
+649 SGAMDLHGFSNSQIL
-664 AEVDAVCQNL
+664 AEVDAVL

>member
-1 MERIGVFVCHC
+1 MEKIGVFVCHC

-21 VAKVAEELGKVD
+21 VAKVAEELGKVP
-33 GVVFSTHYTYMCSSA
+33 GVEFSTHYTYMCSSA
-48 GQKMIED
+48 GQKMIEET
-55 HIKNDKL
+55 IKEKGL

-85 AGLNPYKVEIA
+85 AGLNPFKVEIA

-105 VKDMPKATEKAIA
+105 IKDMGEATEKAIA

-130 APLTPGETPVVKR
+130 TPLTPGETPMTKR

-166 VDIVEKKTTVGGK
+166 VDIVETKPTVGGK

-213 SYSEVVGVK
+213 SYSEVQSVT
-222 GYIGN
+222 GYVGN
-227 FTIDIKRHPRYVD
+227 FTAQIKRKARYVD

-252 ACPNK
+252 KCPNK
-257 KVPNEFNL
+257 RVPNDFNL
-265 NLNNRKAI
+265 NLNNKTAI
-273 NIPFAQ
+273 YIPFAQ
-279 AVPKVAAISADY
+279 AVPKVATIDAGY
-291 CLHMKGLEKG
+291 CLHMKALKNG

-307 FCEKACGTGAI
+307 MCQKACGVGAI
-318 NFHQTEEVI
+318 DFNAKDTVI
-327 TEKYGAI
+327 EEKYGAI
-334 IVATGYNP
+334 VVATGYNP
-342 IDLSKFDEYAYS
+342 IDLKPFDEFAYA
-354 QSPDVVSS
+354 QSKDVVSS
-362 LEFERLCNASGP
+362 LEFERLCNAAGP
-374 TNGHLLRPSDGNE
+374 TNGVLLRPSDGKP
-387 PKEIVFVQ
+387 PKTIVFVQ

-400 CSADSKKGHEY
+400 CSADATKGHEY

-427 RDHYPDTNITVF
+427 RDHYPDTECYVF

-463 HYIKGQ
+463 HYIKGM

-476 SDGTLDVQG
+476 SDGKLDVQG

-578 KDKLKNNPC
+578 KDKLKDDPC
-587 TAHPNENM
+587 TAHPDENM

-604 VCPYGAISYI
+604 VCPYGAISYV

-631 QVNTAMCQGC
+631 QVNTAMCHGC
-641 GACTVACP
+641 GACTVTCP
-649 SGAMDLNGFSNNQIL
+649 SGAMDLFGFSNKQIM
-664 AEVDAVCQNL
+664 AEVDAVL